1 MAKNKTMIK
10 KCPQC
15 ENEVATA
22 TKLCPCGFSFFEKRK
37 SSRASEEVTAEVSR
51 LSGSEGAR
59 RRGVR
64 VRKETQTYGTTVP
77 SSTLDTKIRSP
88 KGVAASGSG
97 GTKKRRGTGG
107 KDSPAAAA
115 AAAQD
120 EDTNSEE
127 GAKRKRG
134 RKGRDERF
142 QEQEE
147 KLLARI
153 TSAQAKRHALILSHI
168 NYTIRRGCFHQEVND
183 ITSRQKKN
191 ANHEVIINT
200 DASS

>member
-1 MAKNKTMIK
+1 MIK

-37 SSRASEEVTAEVSR
+37 SSRASEEVTEITTRTATTG
-51 LSGSEGAR
+51 GSEGAR

-77 SSTLDTKIRSP
+77 SATLDTKIRSP
-88 KGVAASGSG
+88 KGVVASSSG
-97 GTKKRRGTGG
+97 GSKKRRGTTGG

-147 KLLARI
+147 KLMSKI

-168 NYTIRRGCFHQEVND
+168 NYMIRREGFHQELDKGTVK
-183 ITSRQKKN
+183 QKRESN
-191 ANHEVIINT
+191 YEEAIEDT